1 MFIDILER
9 NLANNS
15 FWSEMNRLHNE
26 MNSVG
31 RREFPPVNYYLDGD
45 NVHVFVMLPGFQQ
58 DDIEISLEGKRLEV
72 SGKKENS
79 YSEYRTFN
87 NESFF
92 GEFKRALE
100 LPFIA
105 DADKVTA
112 AFDNGLLK
120 IILPKAESEKLKK
133 IKIS

>member
-31 RREFPPVNYYLDGD
+31 RREFPPVNYYLEGD
-45 NVHVFVMLPGFQQ
+45 NAHVFVMLPGFAHE
-58 DDIEISLEGKRLEV
+58 DVEIALEGKKLEV

-79 YSEYRTFN
+79 YAEYKTFN
-87 NESFF
+87 NESFT
-92 GEFKRALE
+92 GDFKRTFE

-105 DADKVTA
+105 DAEKVSA
-112 AFDNGLLK
+112 SFDNGILK
-120 IILPKAESEKLKK
+120 IVLPKAESEKLKK